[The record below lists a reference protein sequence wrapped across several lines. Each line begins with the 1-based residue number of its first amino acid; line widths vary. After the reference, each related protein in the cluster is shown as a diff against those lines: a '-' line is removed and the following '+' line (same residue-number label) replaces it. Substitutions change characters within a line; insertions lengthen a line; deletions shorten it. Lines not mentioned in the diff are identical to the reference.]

1 MVISFPCSIC
11 TKTVDDNDNSLS
23 CDKCN
28 LWVHI
33 KCNNLN
39 FLDYQYLNGNDD
51 PWFCLKC
58 NTELFPSG
66 TLSNKTTNTLT
77 AATYKTKILI
87 KIILVT

>member
-1 MVISFPCSIC
+1 M
-11 TKTVDDNDNSLS
+11 TDDNGNSIY
-23 CDKCN
+23 CDRCN

-39 FLDYQYLNGNDD
+39 FLHCQYLNGNDD
-51 PWFCLKC
+51 TWFCLQC
-58 NTELFPSG
+58 NTELFPFD
-66 TLSNKTTNTLT
+66 TLNNEKHLTNSLT